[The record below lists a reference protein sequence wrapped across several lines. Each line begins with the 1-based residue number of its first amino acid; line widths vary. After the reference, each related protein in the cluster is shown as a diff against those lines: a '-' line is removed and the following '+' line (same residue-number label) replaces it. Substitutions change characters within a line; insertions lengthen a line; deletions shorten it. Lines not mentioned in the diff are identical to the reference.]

1 MVLYDPLS
9 AGVLRLVA
17 VPRNTATPGV
27 IGKIVNIL
35 LESMVTGLL
44 LTAFGAPT
52 AASWDD
58 LSVRTIIYYKLALN
72 AYVLS
77 LSYNKR
83 TSILLV
89 LLDIITRLAV
99 TLIVR

>member
-1 MVLYDPLS
+1 MVLYNPLS

-17 VPRNTATPGV
+17 IPGNTATLSV
-27 IGKIVNIL
+27 IGKIVDML
-35 LESMVTGLL
+35 LESMVASLFS
-44 LTAFGAPT
+44 TAFGAPA

-58 LSVRTIIYYKLALN
+58 LFVRIMICYELALN

-83 TSILLV
+83 TGILLV
-89 LLDIITRLAV
+89 LLDTTTRLAI
-99 TLIVR
+99 TSMVR

>member
-9 AGVLRLVA
+9 AGVLRLVT
-17 VPRNTATPGV
+17 VPGNTATSGV
-27 IGKIVNIL
+27 IGKIVDIL
-35 LESMVTGLL
+35 LESIVASLF
-44 LTAFGAPT
+44 LTAFGAPA

-58 LSVRTIIYYKLALN
+58 LSVRIMIYYKLALN
-72 AYVLS
+72 AYILS

-89 LLDIITRLAV
+89 LLDTTTRLAV
-99 TLIVR
+99 TSMVR

>member
-17 VPRNTATPGV
+17 VSGNTATPGV
-27 IGKIVNIL
+27 IGKTVDIL
-35 LESMVTGLL
+35 LESIVTNLL
-44 LTAFGAPT
+44 LTASGAPA
-52 AASWDD
+52 AASWND
-58 LSVRTIIYYKLALN
+58 LSVRIMIYYRLVLN
-72 AYVLS
+72 AYISS

-83 TSILLV
+83 TGISLV
-89 LLDIITRLAV
+89 LFDITTRLAV